1 MSGASPTPV
10 AGETALDTEFHAEAP
25 LVSVIIPT
33 YNVGEFIG
41 ETLRS
46 VLGQQGVRNFEVLL
60 VDDRSTDDTVAQ
72 AQAAAGSDPRLRV
85 LHNTGPQG
93 AAGARNHGLARANGE
108 WVAFLDGDDLW
119 MPHNLRLKLAAAA
132 TAPDIDIVSSDF
144 YNENRA
150 NRTVPRAEWPTLRQS
165 LLPTWQRHVGPPS
178 DGSSRV
184 LRLDNLTQRFLSDEV
199 LGNTGTFMLRRR
211 AVQALGGFDTTLAV
225 GEDVYLWLQ
234 LSQRSGQMLFVH
246 RPLMFYR
253 HRPGS
258 LTNQDYPAHAFFAA
272 RFYAHL
278 AVAPE
283 FRTYRKLVHLKL
295 ASAWLAQS
303 HYFRKTAQHR
313 ESLRTA
319 LRACRYRP
327 ASAAHL
333 KNALACLVRRT

>member
-33 YNVGEFIG
+33 YNVGEFIS

-119 MPHNLRLKLAAAA
+119 MPDNLRLKLAAAA
-132 TAPDIDIVSSDF
+132 TAPDVDIVSSDF

-150 NRTVPRAEWPTLRQS
+150 NRSVPRGEWPTLRQS

-178 DGSSRV
+178 DGSSPV

-211 AVQALGGFDTTLAV
+211 AVESLGGFDTTLEV

-234 LSQRSGQMLFVH
+234 MSERSGRMLFVH
-246 RPLMFYR
+246 QPLMFYR
-253 HRPGS
+253 FRPGS

-272 RFYAHL
+272 RFYSHL
-278 AVAPE
+278 ATVPE
-283 FRTYRKLVHLKL
+283 FRSFRRLIRRKL
-295 ASAWLAQS
+295 ADSWLAQS
-303 HYFRKTAQHR
+303 HYLRETAQ
-313 ESLRTA
+313 RTGAMLAA
-319 LRACRYRP
+319 LHACRNRP
-327 ASAAHL
+327 ISSTHL
-333 KNALACLVRRT
+333 KNLLACFMCRT

>member
-1 MSGASPTPV
+1 M
-10 AGETALDTEFHAEAP
+10 
-25 LVSVIIPT
+25 
-33 YNVGEFIG
+33 GEFIG

-60 VDDRSTDDTVAQ
+60 VDDRSTDNTVAQ

-234 LSQRSGQMLFVH
+234 LSQRAGQMLFVH

-272 RFYAHL
+272 RFYAQL
-278 AVAPE
+278 AAAPE
-283 FRTYRKLVHLKL
+283 FAGQLGLIRQRQAGAWLSQSYYYRKQGQRCL
-295 ASAWLAQS
+295 ALQTAWASWRHAPSRSEQCRNLLA
-303 HYFRKTAQHR
+303 TAFMR
-313 ESLRTA
+313 
-319 LRACRYRP
+319 
-327 ASAAHL
+327 
-333 KNALACLVRRT
+333 